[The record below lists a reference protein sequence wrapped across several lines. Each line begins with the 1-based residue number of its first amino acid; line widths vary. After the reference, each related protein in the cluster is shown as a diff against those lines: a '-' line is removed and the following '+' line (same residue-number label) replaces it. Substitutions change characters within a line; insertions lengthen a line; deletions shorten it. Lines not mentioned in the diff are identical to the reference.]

1 MKLLRNHELFHSDNI
16 DFVRSE
22 VAKVYCD
29 HKLTMVGRQNQL
41 DARHHHAKIADI
53 SLNFMH
59 YGTEVN
65 ITPGELDKFFLI
77 QLPLQGFA
85 EINCGNKTAVSTSNA
100 ASIPAPDKHLAMRW
114 SEDCEQLMV
123 QISRNSMEQRLSS
136 LISQPIN
143 KPLEFD
149 LLMSGDD
156 QKIKAWWRLIDY
168 MLTEF
173 ECAQPITAGGGSN
186 HMEQLIMTNLLYAQ
200 PHNYTDA
207 LLSKSHAIAPVHV
220 KKAEEYI
227 RANIA
232 QPISID
238 DLVTVTGVSPRSLHE
253 GFRKFRGQSPLNFLR
268 SLRLENARK
277 ELLNADGESVTAIAT
292 KWGFT
297 QLGRFSVTY
306 KEVYGESPSETIRR
320 TRFC

>member
-1 MKLLRNHELFHSDNI
+1 MKLLSKHELFHSNDI
-16 DFVRSE
+16 DFVRAE

-29 HKLTMVGRQNQL
+29 HKLSMVGRENQL

-59 YGTEVN
+59 YGTEVD

-85 EINCGNKTAVSTSNA
+85 EINCGKETAVSTKNA
-100 ASIPAPDKHLAMRW
+100 ASIPAPDKHLSMRW

-123 QISRNSMEQRLSS
+123 QISRDAMEKRLSS
-136 LISQPIN
+136 MIAQPIN

-149 LLMSGDD
+149 LLMAGDD

-173 ECAQPITAGGGSN
+173 ESTQPITAGGGAA

-200 PHNYTDA
+200 PHNYTDT
-207 LLSKSHAIAPVHV
+207 LLSKSHSIAPVHV

-227 RANIA
+227 RAHIA
-232 QPISID
+232 QAISID
-238 DLVTVTGVSPRSLHE
+238 DLVAATGVSPRSLHE
-253 GFRKFRGQSPLNFLR
+253 GFRKFRGQSPLNYLR
-268 SLRLENARK
+268 SLRLESARK
-277 ELLNADGESVTAIAT
+277 ELLVADGENVTAIAT

-306 KEVYGESPSETIRR
+306 KEVYGESPSQTIRR
-320 TRFC
+320 SRFC

>member
-1 MKLLRNHELFHSDNI
+1 MNLLPNHELFHSDNV
-16 DFVRSE
+16 DFVRAE

-29 HKLTMVGRQNQL
+29 HKLSMVRSGQL
-41 DARHHHAKIADI
+41 DARHNRVQIADV

-59 YGTEVN
+59 YGTEVD
-65 ITPGELDKFFLI
+65 ITPGELDNFFLI
-77 QLPLQGFA
+77 QLPLLGYA
-85 EINCGNKTAVSTSNA
+85 EINSGNQRVVSSTQA
-100 ASIPAPDKHLAMRW
+100 ASIPAPDKYLSMRW

-123 QISRNSMEQRLSS
+123 QISRNALEKRLSS
-136 LISQPIN
+136 LIAQPLN
-143 KPLEFD
+143 RPLEFD
-149 LLMSGDD
+149 LLMSGED

-173 ECAQPITAGGGSN
+173 ECDQPITAGGGAT

-200 PHNYTDA
+200 PHNYTDT
-207 LLSKSHAIAPVHV
+207 LLSKSHSIAPAHV

-232 QPISID
+232 QHISID
-238 DLVTVTGVSPRSLHE
+238 DLVAETGVSPRSLHE

-277 ELLNADGESVTAIAT
+277 DLLAAEGGSVTAIAS

-306 KEVYGESPSETIRR
+306 REVYGESPSETMRR
-320 TRFC
+320 SRLG

>member
-1 MKLLRNHELFHSDNI
+1 MRLLSNHQLFHSDNI
-16 DFVRSE
+16 DYVREE

-29 HKLTMVGRQNQL
+29 HKLSAVHKHTL
-41 DARHHHAKIADI
+41 DARHYRANISDV
-53 SLNFMH
+53 SLNFMA
-59 YGTEVN
+59 YGAEVD

-77 QLPLQGFA
+77 QLPLQGYA
-85 EINCGNKTAVSTSNA
+85 EINSGNQQAISTGNA
-100 ASIPAPDKHLAMRW
+100 ASIPAPDKYLSMRW
-114 SEDCEQLMV
+114 SDDCEQLMV
-123 QISRNSMEQRLSS
+123 QISREAIETRLSS
-136 LISQPIN
+136 LIAQPLN

-149 LLMSGDD
+149 LLMSGED

-173 ECAQPITAGGGSN
+173 ECDQPVTQGGGGL

-200 PHNYTDA
+200 PHNYTDT
-207 LLSKSHAIAPVHV
+207 LLSKSHSIAPAHV

-227 RANIA
+227 RAHIA
-232 QPISID
+232 QHISID
-238 DLVTVTGVSPRSLHE
+238 DLVAVTGVSPRSLHE
-253 GFRKFRGQSPLNFLR
+253 GFRKFRGQSPLNYLR
-268 SLRLENARK
+268 SLRLEHARK
-277 ELLNADGESVTAIAT
+277 DLLAADSGSVTEIAS

-320 TRFC
+320 SRFS